1 MSINFDFWD
10 IFINIENSQIL
21 IYLLGLEFMKVA
33 KKTVVLLFFFSI
45 ILKISTVQ
53 AATPDWG
60 IEGGDFIAWDAYF
73 LQNNTDGIS
82 EWSWRVGV
90 SIDGFPKSDGKYYIN
105 GSLYEN
111 ETITRNVEL
120 NQITLG
126 DLGPFNGFFI
136 GPVLD
141 YDNINSKLIS
151 DSSSID
157 SMRSGI
163 NTFIGDYPYYTLT
176 EPVSSELFN
185 ITGSGIDGNYIWEY
199 SGVINYSN
207 NKVLNSVNESYSH
220 NDTRTGFFEQ
230 KEYRWKMAYYAH
242 CLCGERPPKFLIPG
256 FPLMLLVGTLLI
268 GTVVLVR
275 KYRPI
280 LQLIT

>member
-1 MSINFDFWD
+1 MSSNSNFWD
-10 IFINIENSQIL
+10 IFIIIENS
-21 IYLLGLEFMKVA
+21 YLSTYSFGLGIMKVA
-33 KKTVVLLFFFSI
+33 KKTAVCLFIFLSLFG
-45 ILKISTVQ
+45 ISTVQ

-82 EWSWRVGV
+82 EWSWTVGV
-90 SIDGFPKSDGKYYIN
+90 GIDGFPKSDGKYYIN

-111 ETITRNVEL
+111 ETITQNVEL

-126 DLGPFNGFFI
+126 DLGPSKGFFI
-136 GPVLD
+136 GPVLGHEYID
-141 YDNINSKLIS
+141 SKLIS
-151 DSSSID
+151 DSTSFD

-185 ITGSGIDGNYIWEY
+185 ITGSGIEGNYIWEY
-199 SGVINYSN
+199 SGIINYSS
-207 NKVLNSVNESYSH
+207 NKVLNRVNESYFH

-256 FPLMLLVGTLLI
+256 FPLYLLLGILLI

-280 LQLIT
+280 